1 MKKSLL
7 TVAAIGATI
16 ATLTMMSGHAS
27 AQIMSI
33 ASPPQGSVWNTM
45 SNGFANIGRSKAGIN
60 LVVQPYS
67 GNRAMMDAVNQGLA
81 EFAINDVNDAIV
93 AHQGEADYKDRKR
106 SNLRVA
112 MRISPQPIGI
122 FVRKDSGINS
132 IEDLKG
138 KRVASGWNAFPI
150 GRPHMTAMLATGGLT
165 WDDVRKVPV
174 PDLIRAAD
182 NLSSGRLDAT
192 YFAVGGPKV
201 AEVDASVD
209 GVKFLPVSTDQTSL
223 DAVLKVRPAFYFTTV
238 NPAPH
243 LVGVEA
249 PTAMLT
255 WDNVLIVNNRVSDD
269 AVYKMVKTILENRD
283 ALVKI
288 FPGFRALA
296 VDTVNTPYPGIDYH
310 PGAIRYF
317 KEKGLWQDQN

>member
-7 TVAAIGATI
+7 PLITACSI
-16 ATLTMMSGHAS
+16 TLLSGSVS
-27 AQIMSI
+27 AQILSI

-45 SNGFANIGRSKAGIN
+45 SNGIANIGRSKENIN

-93 AHQGEADYKDRKR
+93 AVQGDADYKGKKR
-106 SNLRVA
+106 THLRVA
-112 MRISPQPIGI
+112 LRISPQPIGI
-122 FVRKDSGINS
+122 FVRKDADIDS
-132 IEDLKG
+132 IADLKG

-150 GRPHMTAMLATGGLT
+150 GRPHMEAMLATGGLT

-201 AEVDASVD
+201 AEVDASVG
-209 GVKFLPVSTDQTSL
+209 GVKFLPVKTDQAARE
-223 DAVLKVRPAFYFTTV
+223 AVLKIRPAFYFSNV
-238 NPAPH
+238 QPAPH
-243 LVGVEA
+243 LVGIEQA
-249 PTAMLT
+249 TQMLT
-255 WDNVLIVNNRVSDD
+255 WDNVLIVNDKVSEDQ
-269 AVYKMVKTILENRD
+269 VYQMVKAILENKES
-283 ALVKI
+283 LIKLY
-288 FPGFRALA
+288 PGFKSLA
-296 VDTVNTPYPGIDYH
+296 VNVPNKNYPGIEYH

-317 KEKGLWQDQN
+317 KEKGLWQE